1 VGGYFKN
8 ANFKES
14 DVMEILVPVG
24 IFVLGI
30 IISLLTGSLG
40 VQRIVEGRA
49 LHGEDQLGRTAAYI
63 APFKDDKH
71 DFPESQKRKM

>member
-1 VGGYFKN
+1 MVWIQ
-8 ANFKES
+8 
-14 DVMEILVPVG
+14 VLVPVG

-30 IISLLTGSLG
+30 IISLFSANLG
-40 VQRIVEGRA
+40 LQRLLEGRA

-63 APFKDDKH
+63 APWKDAQH

>member
-1 VGGYFKN
+1 
-8 ANFKES
+8 
-14 DVMEILVPVG
+14 MEIIQVLVPVG

-30 IISLLTGSLG
+30 IISVMTANLG
-40 VQRIVEGRA
+40 VQRILEGRA

-71 DFPESQKRKM
+71 DFPESQKNKNLGR

>member
-1 VGGYFKN
+1 
-8 ANFKES
+8 
-14 DVMEILVPVG
+14 MEILVPAG

-30 IISLLTGSLG
+30 IISVTAGGLG
-40 VQRIVEGRA
+40 VQRIIEGRH

>member
-1 VGGYFKN
+1 
-8 ANFKES
+8 
-14 DVMEILVPVG
+14 MEILVPVG

-30 IISLLTGSLG
+30 IISLLTANLG
-40 VQRIVEGRA
+40 VQRILEGRA

-63 APFKDDKH
+63 APWKDAQH